1 MLACALAG
9 VAPALAG
16 TPIPNTAATTP
27 AKAGGGADPGAQP
40 HRDTRR
46 PLHTS
51 DGEPGSIALPLPT
64 GMRSATRSD
73 GVSWRVAPG
82 VSYTRWDQVDA
93 RGPIRAHLLTVKRR
107 PGVRIDYAAMSQVRQ
122 TAPVKDILAEDAAI
136 AGVNG
141 DFFDIGATGAPLGLG
156 QDRQRG
162 LVHARDYGWNSAFFI
177 NRWGKPDIGTL
188 PMVARVRHHP
198 ELTITNLNSP
208 FVKAN
213 GIGAYTRGWGT
224 TAGYRHTAGQR
235 RQVRAVHVRD
245 GRVVAS
251 RKKLPQGK
259 AVDGLLLIG
268 RGEGAEQL
276 QTLEIGTKIRLRRHL
291 EGEPRVAI
299 SGNRILVQDGLV
311 ERLDDQELHPRTAIG
326 VDSDSGDVLM
336 LVVDGRQ
343 DFSRGATMAELAR
356 LMVDLGADEALNLD
370 GGGSSTMVARK
381 LTRHHGRKVRVVNS
395 PSSGYSR
402 SVANALQVTF
412 KKPR

>member
-9 VAPALAG
+9 VAPAL
-16 TPIPNTAATTP
+16 TP
-27 AKAGGGADPGAQP
+27 ATSVADPGAQP
-40 HRDTRR
+40 HHDSRR
-46 PLHTS
+46 PLHSS
-51 DGEPGSIALPLPT
+51 DGEPGSMALPLPT

-73 GVSWRVAPG
+73 RTSWRVAPG

-93 RGPIRAHLLTVKRR
+93 RGPIRAHLLTVKARR
-107 PGVRIDYAAMSQVRQ
+107 PGVRIDYAAMGTVRQ
-122 TAPVKDILAEDAAI
+122 TAPVKDILAKDAAI

-162 LVHARDYGWNSAFFI
+162 LVHSRDYGWNSAFFI
-177 NRWGKPDIGTL
+177 NRWGNPDIGTL

-224 TAGYRHTAGQR
+224 TSGYRHTAGQR
-235 RQVRAVHVRD
+235 RQVRAVYVRD
-245 GRVVAS
+245 GHVVAS
-251 RKKLPQGK
+251 RKKLPQGN

-268 RGEGAEQL
+268 RGEGAQQL
-276 QTLEIGTKIRLRRHL
+276 QTLEIGTKIRLRRYL
-291 EGEPRVAI
+291 EGNPRVAI

-311 ERLDDQELHPRTAIG
+311 EKLDDQELHPRTAIG
-326 VDSDSGDVLM
+326 VDSDTGEVLM

-356 LMVDLGADEALNLD
+356 LMIDLGADEALNLD
-370 GGGSSTMVARK
+370 GGGSSTMVAQK
-381 LTRHHGRKVRVVNS
+381 LTRNNGKKVRVVNS

>member
-1 MLACALAG
+1 M
-9 VAPALAG
+9 VP
-16 TPIPNTAATTP
+16 TP
-27 AKAGGGADPGAQP
+27 APSRTATPDVRCTPPTASPGRSPCPCPRGCGARPGA
-40 HRDTRR
+40 TA
-46 PLHTS
+46 S
-51 DGEPGSIALPLPT
+51 G
-64 GMRSATRSD
+64 
-73 GVSWRVAPG
+73 WRVAPG

-198 ELTITNLNSP
+198 GADDHRSELP
-208 FVKAN
+208 VRQ
-213 GIGAYTRGWGT
+213 GERD
-224 TAGYRHTAGQR
+224 R
-235 RQVRAVHVRD
+235 RVHPGLGHD
-245 GRVVAS
+245 GRLPPHGRPTPTGPRRPRPRRARRGQPQEAPPGQGRRRPAADRTRARAPNSCRPWRSARRSGSAATSRAS
-251 RKKLPQGK
+251 PGWPSAATGSWSRT
-259 AVDGLLLIG
+259 VWS
-268 RGEGAEQL
+268 RGS
-276 QTLEIGTKIRLRRHL
+276 TTR
-291 EGEPRVAI
+291 
-299 SGNRILVQDGLV
+299 S
-311 ERLDDQELHPRTAIG
+311 LHPRTAIG

-370 GGGSSTMVARK
+370 GGGSSTMVA
-381 LTRHHGRKVRVVNS
+381 GS
-395 PSSGYSR
+395 
-402 SVANALQVTF
+402 
-412 KKPR
+412 